1 MRNYLITGVSGSGKT
16 AVGARLME
24 AGYAVAQGDDALVIP
39 GGIGWNWDADR
50 VLTWMQKPGV
60 VFFCGGADNQDEF
73 LPLFRKVFILDVPDG
88 AAKQRLAGRAT
99 GPAGPRHRTLS
110 PHANVQVIDAKRS
123 VSAVVFDIL
132 RGL

>member
-16 AVGARLME
+16 AVGVRLME
-24 AGYAVAQGDDALVIP
+24 SGYTVIQGDDALVIP
-39 GGIGWNWDADR
+39 GGVGWNWDHDR
-50 VLTWMQKPGV
+50 MLTWAQKLGV

-73 LPLFRKVFILDVPDG
+73 LPLFRKVFVLDVPD
-88 AAKQRLAGRAT
+88 AVAKQRLAGRAT
-99 GPAGPRHRTLS
+99 GPAGPKYRKIA